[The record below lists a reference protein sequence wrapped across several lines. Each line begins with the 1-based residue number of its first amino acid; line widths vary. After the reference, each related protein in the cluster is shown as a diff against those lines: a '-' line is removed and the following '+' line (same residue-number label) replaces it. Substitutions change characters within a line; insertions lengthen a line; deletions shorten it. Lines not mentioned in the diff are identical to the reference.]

1 MTTLTPSSEAQP
13 NTRPQSGSGL
23 GSGSGSSVRSLRPS
37 ARGIV
42 AGALAV
48 FLAGGAVI
56 GGALSATADTAPLTQ
71 ASGVEIFDIDGGTL
85 QAKKPLATWS
95 SGASVR
101 QTADSTGDVLK
112 INTTRTSGLVAEAR
126 ADGASATIASGEF
139 TLRNRVPVVFTGLSA
154 TCDTSGGSAVDFS
167 KLTVDGVDITASA
180 LATPGFSYALPDS
193 IYGPTRIIVGE
204 RTVAADGRQ
213 TTTAL
218 RVEGDSGASEIWR
231 VRAGQVTCGVAPAAT
246 PAPEPTPGPTPAPA
260 PTPAPTPRNP
270 SDPVATSPQVSGVR
284 VTAPDGTELIDG
296 KPSVTRAGATEKAD
310 LLQADDGF
318 PATAR
323 DVTVTTGTDGSA
335 TASIGEFTQV
345 PDRSEL
351 GEYRWNAL
359 RVYGLELTVK
369 ADGTSSVSF
378 ANPSSAVFVNGV
390 WINTA
395 TDLYTGVDA
404 AGTERVRVHLNE
416 RVQNADG
423 STTITALHYED
434 LTHANPDVRLGSVVL
449 PAPDPVVVPPS
460 TGVGIASTVGV
471 LVTSPTGEALIDG
484 QPRVDAAGG
493 SVTSAL
499 VAASQSFPARAKNVT
514 VTADK
519 TGAAVSLDEFTQ
531 VPDTSAIGE
540 YVWSALRVYGLNLAV
555 APDGSST
562 VTFDNV
568 SSAVFV
574 NGVWINTATDLYTG
588 VDAAGTERVRVHLN
602 ERVQNADG
610 STTITALH
618 YEDLTGAYPDVRL
631 GIVTVTPAST
641 EPTPDPTPEPTPPPG
656 HGGTELPAR
665 HAYGVQAT
673 GPSVIDAAP
682 LASAAP
688 VSVERAELAG
698 VEADAQAPAAVAAA
712 ADAGNAAAAA
722 ADADAAAALVVG
734 DGAAGQVSVVAPSAR
749 VDASRSEV
757 TTGPISLYPGTTI
770 AVDLAGLTVVTTSSS
785 IEVSS
790 LGGTIGDTTIAAG
803 PIAPNTV
810 VALAGS
816 NVRVVLNEQILT
828 ADEATVIGVHVSDAA
843 GLGADVRVG
852 AITSAAIEVA
862 PVPDPSP
869 TPGPSTPGTPAN
881 PGTPGSGLM
890 PGALTPDGNSPA
902 GTSGTNN
909 RGLAAT
915 GAETG
920 IAIGW
925 AAAGLIVAG
934 FGALALAKRRRGT
947 PASRK

>member
-1 MTTLTPSSEAQP
+1 MTTLTPSSEPQP
-13 NTRPQSGSGL
+13 NTRPQSGFGL
-23 GSGSGSSVRSLRPS
+23 GSGSGSGSGSSGRSLRPS

-139 TLRNRVPVVFTGLSA
+139 TLRNRVPVVFMGLSA

-218 RVEGDSGASEIWR
+218 RVEGESGASEIWR

-246 PAPEPTPGPTPAPA
+246 PAPEPTPGPTPAPV
-260 PTPAPTPRNP
+260 PTPAPTPGNP

-310 LLQADDGF
+310 LLQADGGF

-335 TASIGEFTQV
+335 TASVGEFTQV

-404 AGTERVRVHLNE
+404 AGAERVRVHLNE

-423 STTITALHYED
+423 STTITALRYED
-434 LTHANPDVRLGSVVL
+434 LTGANPDVRLGSVVL

-499 VAASQSFPARAKNVT
+499 VAASQAFPARAKNVT

-588 VDAAGTERVRVHLN
+588 VDAAGAERVRVHLN

-618 YEDLTGAYPDVRL
+618 YEDLTGTYPDVRL

-673 GPSVIDAAP
+673 GPSVVDAAP
-682 LASAAP
+682 LASADP
-688 VSVERAELAG
+688 VSVERAKLAI
-698 VEADAQAPAAVAAA
+698 ADTQAPVAVAAA

-722 ADADAAAALVVG
+722 ADGLVVG

-749 VDASRSEV
+749 VDATRSEV

-770 AVDLAGLTVVTTSSS
+770 AVDLAGLTVVTTPSS

-790 LGGTIGDTTIAAG
+790 LGGTIGDTAIAAG
-803 PIAPNTV
+803 PIAPNTI
-810 VALAGS
+810 VALPGS

-869 TPGPSTPGTPAN
+869 TPDPSTPGTPAN

-915 GAETG
+915 GAESG

-934 FGALALAKRRRGT
+934 FGALSLAKRRRGT

>member
-13 NTRPQSGSGL
+13 NTRPQAGSGL
-23 GSGSGSSVRSLRPS
+23 GSGSSSSGRALRPS

-95 SGASVR
+95 SGATVR

-112 INTTRTSGLVAEAR
+112 LNTTRTSGLVADAS

-180 LATPGFSYALPDS
+180 LATPGFSYALPAS

-218 RVEGDSGASEIWR
+218 RVEGESGASEIWR

-246 PAPEPTPGPTPAPA
+246 PAPEPTQGSTPAPV
-260 PTPAPTPRNP
+260 PTPAPTPGNP
-270 SDPVATSPQVSGVR
+270 SDPAATSPQVSGVR

-296 KPSVTRAGATEKAD
+296 KPSVTRAGATERAD
-310 LLQADDGF
+310 LLHADDGF

-335 TASIGEFTQV
+335 TASVGEFTQV

-359 RVYGLELTVK
+359 RVYGLELAVK

-423 STTITALHYED
+423 STTITALRYED

-499 VAASQSFPARAKNVT
+499 VAASQAFPARVKNVT

-519 TGAAVSLDEFTQ
+519 TGATVSLDEFTQ

-682 LASAAP
+682 LASAA
-688 VSVERAELAG
+688 
-698 VEADAQAPAAVAAA
+698 AAT
-712 ADAGNAAAAA
+712 D
-722 ADADAAAALVVG
+722 ALVVG

-749 VDASRSEV
+749 VEASRSEV

-770 AVDLAGLTVVTTSSS
+770 AVDLAGLTVVTTPSS

-790 LGGTIGDTTIAAG
+790 LGGTIGDTAIAAG
-803 PIAPNTV
+803 PIAPNTI
-810 VALAGS
+810 VALPGS

-869 TPGPSTPGTPAN
+869 TPDPSTPGTPAN

-915 GAETG
+915 GAESG

>member
-1 MTTLTPSSEAQP
+1 MTTLTPSSEPQP

-23 GSGSGSSVRSLRPS
+23 GSGSGSSSGSSVRSLRPS

-112 INTTRTSGLVAEAR
+112 INTTRTNGLVADAR

-218 RVEGDSGASEIWR
+218 RVEGESGASEIWR

-246 PAPEPTPGPTPAPA
+246 PAPEPTPGPTPAPV
-260 PTPAPTPRNP
+260 PTPAPTPGNP

-310 LLQADDGF
+310 LLHADDGF

-335 TASIGEFTQV
+335 TASVGEFTQV
-345 PDRSEL
+345 PDRTEL

-359 RVYGLELTVK
+359 RVYGLELAVK

-423 STTITALHYED
+423 STTITALRYED

-471 LVTSPTGEALIDG
+471 LVTSPTDEALIDG

-688 VSVERAELAG
+688 VSVERAKLAI
-698 VEADAQAPAAVAAA
+698 ADTQAPVAVAAA
-712 ADAGNAAAAA
+712 ADAGNAAEAA
-722 ADADAAAALVVG
+722 ADALVVG

-749 VDASRSEV
+749 VEASRSEV
-757 TTGPISLYPGTTI
+757 MTGPISLYPGTSI
-770 AVDLAGLTVVTTSSS
+770 AVDLAGLTVVTTPSS

-790 LGGTIGDTTIAAG
+790 LGGTIGDTAIAAG

-810 VALAGS
+810 VALPGS

-828 ADEATVIGVHVSDAA
+828 ADEATVIGVHVSEAA

-869 TPGPSTPGTPAN
+869 TPDPSTPGTPAN

-915 GAETG
+915 GAESG

>member
-1 MTTLTPSSEAQP
+1 MTTLTPSSEPQS

-23 GSGSGSSVRSLRPS
+23 GSGSGSGSGSSGRALRPS

-95 SGASVR
+95 SGAAVR
-101 QTADSTGDVLK
+101 QAADSTGDVLK

-218 RVEGDSGASEIWR
+218 RVEGESGASEIWR

-246 PAPEPTPGPTPAPA
+246 PAPEPTPGPTPAPV
-260 PTPAPTPRNP
+260 PTPAPTPGNP

-296 KPSVTRAGATEKAD
+296 KPSVTRAGATETAD

-335 TASIGEFTQV
+335 TASVGEFTQV

-378 ANPSSAVFVNGV
+378 ASPSSAVFVNGV

-404 AGTERVRVHLNE
+404 AGAERVRVHLNE
-416 RVQNADG
+416 RVRNADG
-423 STTITALHYED
+423 STTITALRYED
-434 LTHANPDVRLGSVVL
+434 LTGANPDVRLGSVVL
-449 PAPDPVVVPPS
+449 PASDPVVVPPS

-484 QPRVDAAGG
+484 QPRVDAEGG

-499 VAASQSFPARAKNVT
+499 VAASQAFPARAKNVT

-588 VDAAGTERVRVHLN
+588 VDAAGAERVRVHLN

-618 YEDLTGAYPDVRL
+618 YEDLTGTYPDVRL

-641 EPTPDPTPEPTPPPG
+641 
-656 HGGTELPAR
+656 
-665 HAYGVQAT
+665 
-673 GPSVIDAAP
+673 
-682 LASAAP
+682 P
-688 VSVERAELAG
+688 V
-698 VEADAQAPAAVAAA
+698 
-712 ADAGNAAAAA
+712 
-722 ADADAAAALVVG
+722 
-734 DGAAGQVSVVAPSAR
+734 
-749 VDASRSEV
+749 
-757 TTGPISLYPGTTI
+757 
-770 AVDLAGLTVVTTSSS
+770 
-785 IEVSS
+785 
-790 LGGTIGDTTIAAG
+790 
-803 PIAPNTV
+803 
-810 VALAGS
+810 
-816 NVRVVLNEQILT
+816 
-828 ADEATVIGVHVSDAA
+828 
-843 GLGADVRVG
+843 
-852 AITSAAIEVA
+852 
-862 PVPDPSP
+862 
-869 TPGPSTPGTPAN
+869 
-881 PGTPGSGLM
+881 
-890 PGALTPDGNSPA
+890 
-902 GTSGTNN
+902 
-909 RGLAAT
+909 
-915 GAETG
+915 
-920 IAIGW
+920 
-925 AAAGLIVAG
+925 
-934 FGALALAKRRRGT
+934 
-947 PASRK
+947 

>member
-1 MTTLTPSSEAQP
+1 MTTLTPSSEPQS

-23 GSGSGSSVRSLRPS
+23 GSGSGSGSGSSGRALRPS

-95 SGASVR
+95 SGAAVR
-101 QTADSTGDVLK
+101 QAADSTGDVLK

-218 RVEGDSGASEIWR
+218 RVEGESGASEIWR

-246 PAPEPTPGPTPAPA
+246 PAPEPTPGPTPAPV
-260 PTPAPTPRNP
+260 PTPAPTPGNP

-296 KPSVTRAGATEKAD
+296 KPSVTRAGATETAD

-335 TASIGEFTQV
+335 TASVGEFTQV

-378 ANPSSAVFVNGV
+378 ASPSSAVFVNGV

-404 AGTERVRVHLNE
+404 AGAERVRVHLNE
-416 RVQNADG
+416 RVRNADG
-423 STTITALHYED
+423 STTITALRYED
-434 LTHANPDVRLGSVVL
+434 LTGANPDVRLGSVVL
-449 PAPDPVVVPPS
+449 PASDPVVVPPS

-484 QPRVDAAGG
+484 QPRVDAEGG

-499 VAASQSFPARAKNVT
+499 VAASQAFPARAKNVT

-588 VDAAGTERVRVHLN
+588 VDAAGAERVRVHLN

-618 YEDLTGAYPDVRL
+618 YEDLTGTYPDVRL

-665 HAYGVQAT
+665 HAFGVQAT

-698 VEADAQAPAAVAAA
+698 VEADAQAPAAGAAA
-712 ADAGNAAAAA
+712 VADG
-722 ADADAAAALVVG
+722 LVVG

-749 VDASRSEV
+749 VDATRSEV

-770 AVDLAGLTVVTTSSS
+770 AVELAGLTVVTTPSS

-790 LGGTIGDTTIAAG
+790 LGGTIGDTAIAAG
-803 PIAPNTV
+803 LIAPNTV

-869 TPGPSTPGTPAN
+869 TPDPSTPGTPAN
-881 PGTPGSGLM
+881 PGTPGAGIPGSGLM

-915 GAETG
+915 GAESG

-947 PASRK
+947 AASRK

>member
-1 MTTLTPSSEAQP
+1 MTTLTPSPEPQQH
-13 NTRPQSGSGL
+13 THPQSGSGL
-23 GSGSGSSVRSLRPS
+23 GSGSGSGAGAGPSARSLRPS

-85 QAKKPLATWS
+85 QAKKPLAAWS
-95 SGASVR
+95 SGATVR

-112 INTTRTSGLVAEAR
+112 LNTTRTSGLVAEAR

-180 LATPGFSYALPDS
+180 LASPGFSYALPDS

-218 RVEGDSGASEIWR
+218 RVEGESGASEIWR
-231 VRAGQVTCGVAPAAT
+231 VRAGQVICGVAPAAT
-246 PAPEPTPGPTPAPA
+246 PTPESTPA
-260 PTPAPTPRNP
+260 PTPAPVPTPAPTPGNP

-296 KPSVTRAGATEKAD
+296 KPSVTRAGATETAD

-323 DVTVTTGTDGSA
+323 DVTVATGADGSA
-335 TASIGEFTQV
+335 TASVGEFTQV

-359 RVYGLELTVK
+359 RVYGLELAVK

-416 RVQNADG
+416 RVQNTDG
-423 STTITALHYED
+423 STTITALRYED

-588 VDAAGTERVRVHLN
+588 VDAAGTERVRVRLN

-618 YEDLTGAYPDVRL
+618 YEDLTGTYPDVRL

-641 EPTPDPTPEPTPPPG
+641 EPTPNPAPEPTPPPG

-673 GPSVIDAAP
+673 GPSVIDATP

-688 VSVERAELAG
+688 VSVERT
-698 VEADAQAPAAVAAA
+698 EADAQAPAAGAAA
-712 ADAGNAAAAA
+712 VADA
-722 ADADAAAALVVG
+722 LVLG

-770 AVDLAGLTVVTTSSS
+770 AVDLAGLTVVTTPSS

-810 VALAGS
+810 VPLAGS

-828 ADEATVIGVHVSDAA
+828 VDEATVIGVHVSDTA

-869 TPGPSTPGTPAN
+869 TPDPSTPVTPAN

-915 GAETG
+915 GAESG

>member
-1 MTTLTPSSEAQP
+1 MTTLTPSSEPQP

-23 GSGSGSSVRSLRPS
+23 GSGSGARSLRPS

-42 AGALAV
+42 AGTLAV

-95 SGASVR
+95 SGATVR

-112 INTTRTSGLVAEAR
+112 LNTTRTSGLVAEAR
-126 ADGASATIASGEF
+126 ADGASAMIASGEF

-218 RVEGDSGASEIWR
+218 RVEGESGASEIWR

-246 PAPEPTPGPTPAPA
+246 PTPEPTPA
-260 PTPAPTPRNP
+260 PTPAPVPTPAPTPGNP
-270 SDPVATSPQVSGVR
+270 SDPVAISPQVSGVR

-296 KPSVTRAGATEKAD
+296 KPSVTRAGATETAD
-310 LLQADDGF
+310 LLQADSGF

-323 DVTVTTGTDGSA
+323 DVTVATGADGSA
-335 TASIGEFTQV
+335 TASVSEFSQV

-359 RVYGLELTVK
+359 RVYGLELAVK

-423 STTITALHYED
+423 STTITALRYED

-449 PAPDPVVVPPS
+449 PALDPVVVPPS

-499 VAASQSFPARAKNVT
+499 VAASQAFPARAKNVT

-588 VDAAGTERVRVHLN
+588 VDAAGAERVRVHLN

-618 YEDLTGAYPDVRL
+618 YEDLTGTYPDVRL

-641 EPTPDPTPEPTPPPG
+641 EPTPDPAPEPTPPPG

-682 LASAAP
+682 LASAA
-688 VSVERAELAG
+688 
-698 VEADAQAPAAVAAA
+698 AAT
-712 ADAGNAAAAA
+712 D
-722 ADADAAAALVVG
+722 ALVVG
-734 DGAAGQVSVVAPSAR
+734 DGAAGQVSVVAPSAS

-770 AVDLAGLTVVTTSSS
+770 AVDLAGLTVVTTPSS

-790 LGGTIGDTTIAAG
+790 LGGTIGDTAIAAG

-810 VALAGS
+810 VALPGS

-881 PGTPGSGLM
+881 PGAPGSGLM
-890 PGALTPDGNSPA
+890 PGALTPDSNSPA

-915 GAETG
+915 GAESG

>member
-1 MTTLTPSSEAQP
+1 
-13 NTRPQSGSGL
+13 
-23 GSGSGSSVRSLRPS
+23 
-37 ARGIV
+37 
-42 AGALAV
+42 
-48 FLAGGAVI
+48 
-56 GGALSATADTAPLTQ
+56 
-71 ASGVEIFDIDGGTL
+71 
-85 QAKKPLATWS
+85 
-95 SGASVR
+95 
-101 QTADSTGDVLK
+101 
-112 INTTRTSGLVAEAR
+112 
-126 ADGASATIASGEF
+126 
-139 TLRNRVPVVFTGLSA
+139 
-154 TCDTSGGSAVDFS
+154 
-167 KLTVDGVDITASA
+167 
-180 LATPGFSYALPDS
+180 
-193 IYGPTRIIVGE
+193 
-204 RTVAADGRQ
+204 
-213 TTTAL
+213 
-218 RVEGDSGASEIWR
+218 
-231 VRAGQVTCGVAPAAT
+231 
-246 PAPEPTPGPTPAPA
+246 
-260 PTPAPTPRNP
+260 
-270 SDPVATSPQVSGVR
+270 VATSPQVSGVR

-310 LLQADDGF
+310 LLEADGGF

-323 DVTVTTGTDGSA
+323 DVTVTTGVDGSA
-335 TASIGEFTQV
+335 TASVGEFTQV

-359 RVYGLELTVK
+359 RVYGLELAVK

-378 ANPSSAVFVNGV
+378 DNPSSAVFVNGV

-404 AGTERVRVHLNE
+404 AGAERVRVHLNE
-416 RVQNADG
+416 RMQNPDG
-423 STTITALHYED
+423 STTITALRYED
-434 LTHANPDVRLGSVVL
+434 LTHANPDVRLGTVVL

-471 LVTSPTGEALIDG
+471 LVTSPTGETLIDG
-484 QPRVDAAGG
+484 QPRLDAAGG

-499 VAASQSFPARAKNVT
+499 VAASQAFPARAKNVT

-588 VDAAGTERVRVHLN
+588 VDAAGAERVRVHLN

-656 HGGTELPAR
+656 NGGTELPAR

-682 LASAAP
+682 LASAAA
-688 VSVERAELAG
+688 V
-698 VEADAQAPAAVAAA
+698 ADA
-712 ADAGNAAAAA
+712 
-722 ADADAAAALVVG
+722 LLVG

-757 TTGPISLYPGTTI
+757 TTGPISLYPGTSI
-770 AVDLAGLTVVTTSSS
+770 AVELAGLTVVTTPSS

-790 LGGTIGDTTIAAG
+790 LGGTIGDTAIAAG

-869 TPGPSTPGTPAN
+869 TPDPSTPGTPAN
-881 PGTPGSGLM
+881 PGTPGAGIPGSGLM

-915 GAETG
+915 GAESG

-934 FGALALAKRRRGT
+934 FGALALAKRRYGT
-947 PASRK
+947 AASRKWH